1 MAKAFVGGLGWVEK
15 QTKTVDITENG
26 AVVILPDGGKLLERV
41 TVNTQKLYEEAYE
54 KGYADGV
61 APATIN
67 FIETI
72 ENAHL
77 YSRLTVG
84 ETDLYWEYY
93 GYDVFCYEFSKPVK
107 GGKVKIEGYLGE
119 SFGDDAV
126 DCVLLLIDG
135 VVAIAQRSITIDPF
149 NVDGRNTWE
158 ITLPTDVAVNGIYLN
173 GGGTPP
179 VCTYIE

>member
-1 MAKAFVGGLGWVEK
+1 MSISEK
-15 QTKTVDITENG
+15 LQTIAEN
-26 AVVILPDGGKLLERV
+26 E
-41 TVNTQKLYEEAYE
+41 QKVYE
-54 KGYADGV
+54 KGYADGYSKGY
-61 APATIN
+61 ADALKPASIN
-67 FIETI
+67 FVETI

-77 YSRLTVG
+77 NSSLTVG

-119 SFGDDAV
+119 SFGSEAV

-135 VVAIAQRSITIDPF
+135 VVAVRQKGVTIDPF
-149 NVDGRNTWE
+149 SVGINGTWE

-173 GGGTPP
+173 GSTTPP